1 MNKEQQN
8 VLNDAINYYEKM
20 PQTIKAIEE
29 MAELTKALAKA
40 HTSVSNG
47 TYHEFTKAKEEI
59 LEEKADVYIMLAQL
73 DMIFGESNHYI
84 DEKIERLRQRMNE
97 TQAGSDGSV

>member
-47 TYHEFTKAKEEI
+47 TYHEFTKAKEDI

-73 DMIFGESNHYI
+73 DMIFGDSAHYI
-84 DEKIERLRQRMNE
+84 DEKISEFVDQFEEL
-97 TQAGSDGSV
+97 

>member
-1 MNKEQQN
+1 MNKEQQKI
-8 VLNDAINYYEKM
+8 LNDAINYYEKM

-47 TYHEFTKAKEEI
+47 TYHAFTKVKEEI

-73 DMIFGESNHYI
+73 DMIFGDSNHYI

-97 TQAGSDGSV
+97 ARTGSDGSV

>member
-8 VLNDAINYYEKM
+8 VLNDAVNYYEKM

-40 HTSVSNG
+40 HTAVTHG
-47 TYHEFTKAKEEI
+47 TYYEFKEAKEQV
-59 LEEKADVYIMLAQL
+59 LEEKADVYIMLAQM
-73 DMIFGESNHYI
+73 DMIFGNSDHYI
-84 DEKIERLRQRMNE
+84 DEKIERLKQRLDGAQM
-97 TQAGSDGSV
+97 GSDGSA